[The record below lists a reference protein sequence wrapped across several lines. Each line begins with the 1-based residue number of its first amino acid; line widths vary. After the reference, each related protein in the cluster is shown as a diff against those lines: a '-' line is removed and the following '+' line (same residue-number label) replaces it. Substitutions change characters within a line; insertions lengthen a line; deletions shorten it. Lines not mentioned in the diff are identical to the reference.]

1 MQRVVSRPALTRMR
15 RCLAAALT
23 HPAGSAGSA
32 GTSSQRNHAS
42 VAWASEQPA
51 ATLRVGG
58 SAPAPPQGAP
68 QVHGPLFSVAPMM
81 DYTDVHFRHLCRL
94 LTRHATLWTEMV
106 RTTRSG
112 LPSPLCPSVAPCS
125 HSVSL
130 VNRWWSRQ

>member
-1 MQRVVSRPALTRMR
+1 MQRNVSRQALARMR
-15 RCLAAALT
+15 RCFAAALT

-32 GTSSQRNHAS
+32 GTSIQRNHAS

-58 SAPAPPQGAP
+58 CAPAAPQGAP
-68 QVHGPLFSVAPMM
+68 QLHGPLFSVAPMM

-106 RTTRSG
+106 RTIRSG
-112 LPSPLCPSVAPCS
+112 LPSPPCPSMDPCS
-125 HSVSL
+125 HTPCRL
-130 VNRWWSRQ
+130 